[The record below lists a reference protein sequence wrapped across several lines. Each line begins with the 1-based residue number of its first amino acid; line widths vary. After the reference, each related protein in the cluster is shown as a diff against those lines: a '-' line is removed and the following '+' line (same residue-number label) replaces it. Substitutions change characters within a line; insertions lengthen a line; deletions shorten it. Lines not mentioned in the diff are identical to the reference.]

1 MYMNLF
7 KKLPT
12 GRSAIMLQALKLT
25 NDENITLQMPA
36 LKDLI
41 KFVMSTDIKKQK
53 PPLSST
59 TLDKWV
65 QSSQEQKIQTEFAD
79 SDHFNQAY

>member
-7 KKLPT
+7 KNLPT
-12 GRSAIMLQALKLT
+12 CRSAIMLQALKLT
-25 NDENITLQMPA
+25 NDDNITLQMLA

-41 KFVMSTDIKKQK
+41 KFVMSTDIRKQK

-59 TLDKWV
+59 TLEYHSRQVGTVKSGAEDPNRV
-65 QSSQEQKIQTEFAD
+65 RR
-79 SDHFNQAY
+79 

>member
-1 MYMNLF
+1 M
-7 KKLPT
+7 LPP
-12 GRSAIMLQALKLT
+12 LKLT
-25 NDENITLQMPA
+25 NDENITLQMHA
-36 LKDLI
+36 LKAVI
-41 KFVMSTDIKKQK
+41 NFVMSTDITKQK